1 MVTQAE
7 TENNRNRSSR
17 LEALIHAFP
26 NYYRDVANS
35 FNDDNNT
42 RLDNVTHIMSIEQTW
57 IPIGDITTKDLQ
69 WILKNAL
76 QRISDINI
84 NPKIDLRIEN
94 PTEIDFVTFRQY
106 CKNPQLRNIHFR
118 LVHSDFYTYEKM
130 HKFKMTNSP
139 LCPRCGEIETTR
151 HLLWDCTESK
161 KIWKLYNDILSKQ
174 KIGSLGVNEYKDLY
188 KNEQV
193 NVLST
198 IKMKIIKEFIQIV
211 RPTNWNE
218 MRLTKVIADLK
229 KIEFYNSIKLNKINN
244 FNNRWKIF
252 ENL

>member
-1 MVTQAE
+1 
-7 TENNRNRSSR
+7 
-17 LEALIHAFP
+17 
-26 NYYRDVANS
+26 
-35 FNDDNNT
+35 
-42 RLDNVTHIMSIEQTW
+42 MSVDKTW

-76 QRISDINI
+76 ERISDKNI

-94 PTEIDFVTFRQY
+94 PFEIDFVTFRQH

-130 HKFKMTNSP
+130 HKFKMTNTP
-139 LCPRCGEIETTR
+139 LCPRCGETETAR

-161 KIWKLYNDILSKQ
+161 KIWKMYNDILSKQ
-174 KIGSLGVNEYKDLY
+174 SLGNMGVNEYKDLY

-229 KIEFYNSIKLNKINN
+229 KIEFYNSINLNKINN
-244 FNNRWKIF
+244 FNNRWKMF